1 MLGVPN
7 ICIQRIDTWNTKTQ
21 QLFGQGAPSCFLND
35 ETGRLTSSHHL
46 QLRARYPKNGGING
60 VAIPYLSQ

>member
-1 MLGVPN
+1 MEYE
-7 ICIQRIDTWNTKTQ
+7 NTAVIWA
-21 QLFGQGAPSCFLND
+21 GAPSCFLND